1 VTEIWLEMNDTV
13 FSDEV
18 KILEGTLKHLREQVL
33 EMLGLHV
40 TIRLVEAETIEQYTK
55 ASGGV
60 LDER

>member
-1 VTEIWLEMNDTV
+1 
-13 FSDEV
+13 
-18 KILEGTLKHLREQVL
+18 LREQVL

-40 TIRLVEAETIEQYTK
+40 TIRLVEAETIEQYAK